1 MQTIL
6 KHAHIHMQT
15 PQNTLILTLKHHPN
29 HTQILTCMHVYNM
42 FSCVEDCLYFSPFFF
57 LQHNIL
63 FIFFKQNWIQERP
76 YFHFKVSK
84 MLQLL
89 GGKPP
94 QTPQEI
100 PWFYF
105 KQPLVFLIT
114 SHLFLYTACFFQAF
128 LSCLLMAQ
136 VPVFFCFF
144 FNWQFPFVG
153 DGLKKTMSCLIF
165 K

>member
-94 QTPQEI
+94 QTPKKYLDFI
-100 PWFYF
+100 LSNLLSFSLHLICFYIQLAF
-105 KQPLVFLIT
+105 FRHFLVV
-114 SHLFLYTACFFQAF
+114 S
-128 LSCLLMAQ
+128 
-136 VPVFFCFF
+136 
-144 FNWQFPFVG
+144 
-153 DGLKKTMSCLIF
+153 
-165 K
+165 